1 MRNQKG
7 FTLIE
12 LMIVIAIIGIL
23 AAIAIPA
30 YSSYVNRAKFTE
42 VVQATSAVKLD
53 VDVCYQR
60 EGSIVVCQDN
70 ANVGADLTGAAAG
83 EFVSG
88 VTIAAGATAGTQ
100 VLIDANAQN
109 ITGATDYQL
118 TGTVSAGS
126 LTWDGVCNPTTLC

>member
-42 VVQATSAVKLD
+42 VVQASSAVKLD
-53 VDVCYQR
+53 VDVCFQR
-60 EGSIVVCQDN
+60 EGSIGACDT
-70 ANVGADLTGAAAG
+70 ADKVGADTDGAAAG
-83 EFVSG
+83 EFVSSVDVAAG
-88 VTIAAGATAGTQ
+88 TVADTIAITATATGITDAVNY
-100 VLIDANAQN
+100 VL
-109 ITGATDYQL
+109 TATE
-118 TGTVSAGS
+118 SNGS
-126 LTWDGVCNPTTLC
+126 LTWDGVCDPLDYC